1 MTATDRL
8 MIRPFTAEDFPAW
21 YAIFSD
27 PDLIRTFGGGLYRD
41 EKEARDKFFA
51 GSVGDPRRNAIV
63 LKETGEVVGVITC
76 CEPNPWVAARE
87 DLKPFRGRSLSY
99 ALLPAF
105 RGRGYAVEAARAVT
119 EACFAEGADYVNAG
133 FFAGNLS
140 SEAVQKKLGFSYYG
154 AHTYARN
161 GDVVQVTENILWNPA
176 SAPDA

>member
-8 MIRPFTAEDFPAW
+8 VIRPFAADDFEAW

-41 EKEARDKFFA
+41 ETEARDKFFA
-51 GSVGDPRRNAIV
+51 GSVGDPQRNAIV
-63 LKETGEVVGVITC
+63 LKETGEVIGVIAC
-76 CEPNPWVAARE
+76 CGPNPWVAARE

-105 RGRGYAVEAARAVT
+105 RGRGYAVEAARAVI

-133 FFAGNLS
+133 FFAGNAA
-140 SEAVQKKLGFSYYG
+140 SEAVQNRLGFSYYG
-154 AHTYARN
+154 SHTYARS
-161 GDVVQVTENILWNPA
+161 GDVVQVTENILWNAPA
-176 SAPDA
+176 VPTA